1 MCIIIKSFIV
11 TFHHHHNHHH
21 RNNLF
26 LKNSSKLGQ
35 WLVSLGSN
43 PDLRD
48 IFQNS
53 SSARNV
59 GDLGTNNYVWIP
71 TITLMS
77 VLGCLKKLPKALLQ
91 AE

>member
-53 SSARNV
+53 SSAGNV
-59 GDLGTNNYVWIP
+59 GDLGTNNYV
-71 TITLMS
+71 
-77 VLGCLKKLPKALLQ
+77 
-91 AE
+91 